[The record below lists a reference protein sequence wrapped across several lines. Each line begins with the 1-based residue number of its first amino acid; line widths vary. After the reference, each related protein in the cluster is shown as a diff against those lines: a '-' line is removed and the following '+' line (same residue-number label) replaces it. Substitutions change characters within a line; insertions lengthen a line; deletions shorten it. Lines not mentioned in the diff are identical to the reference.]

1 MTSRGTDRIPT
12 STKRKKSSAATKTK
26 TLDKQ
31 MKEKY
36 LTSLL
41 SKSNILSKS
50 NGKQTKKN
58 ISIKKTKVG
67 GVLKENETQ
76 HTS

>member
-1 MTSRGTDRIPT
+1 
-12 STKRKKSSAATKTK
+12 
-26 TLDKQ
+26 